1 MMFRWTVALLLL
13 LLAAC
18 GGGAKQTVV
27 ENPYAEKMKELSRN
41 GVAAMQKERWKIAET
56 SFDRA
61 LQAAQLAN
69 DPALIARAWYNL
81 GMLHVSAG
89 ELEKGAVTLKQ
100 AEVIALQHGLTVS
113 QARSQIA
120 LALLNQRRG
129 VAAWQPEVLS
139 STMPVDLHL
148 SAARLAQLQ
157 GRGDVAYQEY
167 GFVLKNAGNE
177 RSGLFYKI
185 EAHMGLALMAEQKQD
200 HKTAKKEAALVLKMS
215 REIGAPRVAAH
226 ALLLQASLTQDVA
239 EKRDDLQD
247 ALVIYRALQ
256 DLHGQSDSLHQLMH
270 LAEQQGDPVELE
282 RLQGELDQV
291 GEGMMHAQG
300 FDKRD

>member
-1 MMFRWTVALLLL
+1 MMFRWSVALLLL

-18 GGGAKQTVV
+18 GGGAKQTVI

-41 GVAAMQKERWKIAET
+41 GVAAMEKERWEIAET

-100 AEVIALQHGLTVS
+100 AESIALQHGLTVS

-129 VAAWQPEVLS
+129 VAAWQPELLS
-139 STMPVDLHL
+139 ATMPVDLHL

-157 GRGDVAYQEY
+157 GRDGVAYQEY
-167 GFVLKNAGNE
+167 GFVLKKAGNE

-247 ALVIYRALQ
+247 ALAIYKALK
-256 DLHGQSDSLHQLMH
+256 DLQGQSDTLHQLMH
-270 LAEQQGDPVELE
+270 LAEQRGDAVELE
-282 RLQGELDQV
+282 RLQGELDRV
-291 GEGMMHAQG
+291 GEAMMHAQG
-300 FDKRD
+300 LDKRD